1 MRRVVGSL
9 AVATVVLAATV
20 VLWAPAAK
28 AASTVAQQLP
38 AASEGR
44 LPSGPVPAPSGAGI
58 PAPLVILAGFAV
70 LFVLVA
76 AVTGAVRFLGWDPT
90 WAAAWRHAWH
100 EAEYRLGGGWLAMSE
115 HFQRQKPA
123 RHPSREQPRA

>member
-1 MRRVVGSL
+1 MRRVVGSV
-9 AVATVVLAATV
+9 AVATV
-20 VLWAPAAK
+20 VLWAPAAE

-38 AASEGR
+38 AASNGR

-58 PAPLVILAGFAV
+58 PVPLVILAGFAV

-100 EAEYRLGGGWLAMSE
+100 EAEYRIGGGWLAIGDRS
-115 HFQRQKPA
+115 QRQKPSP
-123 RHPSREQPRA
+123 HPSRERPPA